1 MDVFEN
7 LRPRRI
13 VPSHGP
19 MGGAALIAAYKD
31 LLGTVQRRTT
41 ELKKQGRT
49 LDEATA
55 AIVTELQ
62 LKYPTAGA
70 RLNSAIR
77 AAYAE
82 AP

>member
-1 MDVFEN
+1 
-7 LRPRRI
+7 
-13 VPSHGP
+13 
-19 MGGAALIAAYKD
+19 
-31 LLGTVQRRTT
+31 
-41 ELKKQGRT
+41 
-49 LDEATA
+49 
-55 AIVTELQ
+55 LQ